1 MAEDSGSEGE
11 STSPQRSGSASG
23 LGLALA
29 LAALAAVGAGIAV
42 QQILERRL
50 SKPEI
55 ARLKFYRYL
64 RERGI
69 LES

>member
-1 MAEDSGSEGE
+1 MRHDSQGTGRPE
-11 STSPQRSGSASG
+11 TPAT

-29 LAALAAVGAGIAV
+29 LAAVAAVGIGLAV
-42 QQILERRL
+42 QQIMDRRL
-50 SKPEI
+50 STPEM

-64 RERGI
+64 RERGR